1 MTFVYYKSENNVYSY
16 LAMAISSDWTTI
28 QVNDWNIFPNQF
40 PFICTLEHY
49 DEDWNV
55 RKREIIKCTARDN
68 NTLTVERAFESC
80 VADDT
85 ANPKTLQQ
93 SPYNF
98 AAGDSISLTLTSGF
112 VTDIQNEISRQL
124 TALET
129 AQDCI
134 NCDNQRLSDIEA
146 FINNF

>member
-1 MTFVYYKSENNVYSY
+1 MAFVYYKSENNVYSY

-28 QVNDWNIFPNQF
+28 QVNDWDIFPNQF

-49 DEDWNV
+49 DENGNCI
-55 RKREIIKCTARDN
+55 KREIVKCINREN
-68 NTLTVERAFESC
+68 NTLTVQRAFEKC

-98 AAGDSISLTLTSGF
+98 VAGDSISLTLTSEF
-112 VTDIQNEISRQL
+112 VEDIQNEIVRQYNNL
-124 TALET
+124 NTARNCIWSV
-129 AQDCI
+129 DC
-134 NCDNQRLSDIEA
+134 RLSDMEN
-146 FINNF
+146 FINNL